1 MFNEEF
7 TTLDEVDIIKQVIE
21 KRIEEK
27 KLNIKFV
34 DFYFERYFNITNGI
48 ITKIDDETESL
59 KHYISGSTME
69 EMIERQ
75 ETIYDENLIY
85 LCLCEIMINKLN
97 NSIEHNCSTCNTE
110 CCGLTLEKSKYCDR
124 WTHDFNDEKYKIIRK
139 TLER

>member
-1 MFNEEF
+1 MGKRKLEVQNGYIADAIMQTKKKMFNEEF
-7 TTLDEVDIIKQVIE
+7 TTVDEVDIIKQVIE

-97 NSIEHNCSTCNTE
+97 NS
-110 CCGLTLEKSKYCDR
+110 
-124 WTHDFNDEKYKIIRK
+124 THSLVIVIIRT
-139 TLER
+139 TLRQFPK